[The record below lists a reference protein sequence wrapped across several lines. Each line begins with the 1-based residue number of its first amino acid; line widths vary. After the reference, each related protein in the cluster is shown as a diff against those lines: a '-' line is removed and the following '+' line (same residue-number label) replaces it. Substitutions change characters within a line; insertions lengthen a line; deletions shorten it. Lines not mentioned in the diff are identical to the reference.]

1 LYFFAIK
8 INLLITKAFLKDKVF
23 YLCVKFTSEFTKKT
37 IKYHSLI
44 LNLTTMSK
52 NGQSLKDAL
61 RSAFA
66 TGSILIALAIAF
78 LIYYLV
84 LGNPVNFEGGNPAG
98 KPIAGNYLAMV
109 YKGGQIVPLLITVII
124 VLLTF
129 TIERAL
135 TLRKAK
141 GTGSVNVFVS
151 NLQNFL
157 NNNQLDQAIAACDKQ
172 KGSIGN
178 VMKAGLIKY
187 KELQSD
193 TRLDKD
199 QKLVSLQKE
208 FEEATALE
216 LPMLSRNLVILSTI
230 ASISV
235 LIGLIGTVLG
245 MIRAFAALA
254 QAGAPDAL
262 ALATGISEA
271 LINTA
276 FGITGSTLAIVF
288 YNYFSTR
295 IDSMTYKID
304 EAGFSLTQTFAAQTK

>member
-1 LYFFAIK
+1 
-8 INLLITKAFLKDKVF
+8 
-23 YLCVKFTSEFTKKT
+23 
-37 IKYHSLI
+37 
-44 LNLTTMSK
+44 MSK
-52 NGQSLKDAL
+52 NGQSLKEAL

-66 TGSILIALAIAF
+66 TGAILIALAIAF
-78 LIYYLV
+78 LIYYYV
-84 LGNPVNFEGGNPAG
+84 LGSPVNFEGGNPEG

-109 YKGGQIVPLLITVII
+109 YKGGMIVPLLITLII

-129 TIERAL
+129 TFERFF

-141 GTGSVNVFVS
+141 GTGATNAFVS
-151 NLQNFL
+151 NLQTLL
-157 NNNQLDQAIAACDKQ
+157 NNNQIDQAIAACDKQ

-178 VMKAGLIKY
+178 VMKAGLVKY

-216 LPMLSRNLVILSTI
+216 LPMLSRNLVFLSTI

-276 FGITGSTLAIVF
+276 FGITGSTLAIIF
-288 YNYFSTR
+288 YNVFSTQ
-295 IDSMTYKID
+295 IDAMTYKID
-304 EAGFSLTQTFAAQTK
+304 EAGFSLTQTFAAQSK

>member
-1 LYFFAIK
+1 
-8 INLLITKAFLKDKVF
+8 
-23 YLCVKFTSEFTKKT
+23 
-37 IKYHSLI
+37 
-44 LNLTTMSK
+44 MSK
-52 NGQSLKDAL
+52 NGQSLKEAL

-98 KPIAGNYLAMV
+98 KPIAGNYLAMI
-109 YKGGQIVPLLITVII
+109 YKGGMIVPLLITLII

-129 TIERAL
+129 TIERAI
-135 TLRKAK
+135 TLRKAR
-141 GTGSVNVFVS
+141 GTGALNVFVT

-157 NNNQLDQAIAACDKQ
+157 KNNQIDAAIASCDKQ
-172 KGSIGN
+172 KGSLAN
-178 VMKAGLIKY
+178 VMRAGLKKY
-187 KELQSD
+187 KELSVE
-193 TRLDKD
+193 TTLDKD

-216 LPMLSRNLVILSTI
+216 LPMMSRNLVILSTI

-276 FGITGSTLAIVF
+276 FGITGSTLAIIF
-288 YNYFSTR
+288 YNYFSTK
-295 IDSMTYKID
+295 IDTMTYKID
-304 EAGFSLTQTFAAQTK
+304 EAGFSLTQTFAAQHK